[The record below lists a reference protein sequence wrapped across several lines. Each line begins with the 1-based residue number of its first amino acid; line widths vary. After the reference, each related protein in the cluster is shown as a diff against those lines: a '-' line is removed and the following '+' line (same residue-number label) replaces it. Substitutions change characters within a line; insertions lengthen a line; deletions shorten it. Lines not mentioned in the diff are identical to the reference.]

1 MFENIAKYLSDSV
14 LQLRPSLSSHTRAG
28 CGAEAPR
35 PPLKGAAAARSELS
49 SFTPGQQEN
58 SDAGLTQSP
67 IHTACCACPRPNA
80 ELVLRART
88 SAVPPTGNSSQQRDR
103 AAASQVSA
111 ATVSAESEIRSWGL
125 YRNVPKLFTGPSASP
140 SALVRVKGNV
150 LEGTSYPWFPG
161 PLT

>member
-1 MFENIAKYLSDSV
+1 MKIPQSISPTRSSSSV
-14 LQLRPSLSSHTRAG
+14 PPSPHTPVRAVAPKLRDL
-28 CGAEAPR
+28 
-35 PPLKGAAAARSELS
+35 PLKERPQRGANFPALHQGSRKTAMPDSLRAPS
-49 SFTPGQQEN
+49 TQHAVPVPGQ
-58 SDAGLTQSP
+58 TQAVP
-67 IHTACCACPRPNA
+67 T
-80 ELVLRART
+80 ART

-140 SALVRVKGNV
+140 SAVVRVKGNV
-150 LEGTSYPWFPG
+150 LEGTSYSWFPG